1 MTRDA
6 WLLFGT
12 RFVRLFAYGS
22 LSVVLVFYL
31 ISIGLDE
38 RETGVLLTLTL
49 AGDTVV
55 SLLLTTQADRIGRR
69 RVLIAGSALMV
80 AAAVVFAST
89 RAVWLLFI
97 AGTVGVLSP
106 SGNEVG
112 PFLPIEQAALSQIVA
127 DRDRTRV
134 LALYTLVGSFA
145 TAIGALATGLAM
157 RGLEAIGTS
166 PPQRYRAIVVLYGA
180 IGVVLAAAFLRLS
193 RRSEAQPGAQTR
205 PLTMIGRLSGLEQ
218 SRGVVLKLSA
228 LFSLDAF
235 AGGFVI
241 QSFAAYWFY
250 LRFGI
255 DPAALGTIFFWA
267 NVFAGLSALL
277 ASRLAARFGLIETM
291 VATHIPSNVL
301 LMLVPVMPTLRL
313 AVLVLLARFS
323 ISQMDVPTRQS
334 YLTAVV
340 PPEERSAAAGIAG
353 VARTVGAA
361 VSPVFVGYLFAR
373 PSLVNLPFFIAG
385 ALKITYD
392 LLRYRSFRN
401 RAAAT

>member
-112 PFLPIEQAALSQIVA
+112 PFLPIEQAALSQM
-127 DRDRTRV
+127 TQM
-134 LALYTLVGSFA
+134 F
-145 TAIGALATGLAM
+145 
-157 RGLEAIGTS
+157 
-166 PPQRYRAIVVLYGA
+166 
-180 IGVVLAAAFLRLS
+180 
-193 RRSEAQPGAQTR
+193 
-205 PLTMIGRLSGLEQ
+205 GRQ
-218 SRGVVLKLSA
+218 
-228 LFSLDAF
+228 
-235 AGGFVI
+235 
-241 QSFAAYWFY
+241 
-250 LRFGI
+250 
-255 DPAALGTIFFWA
+255 
-267 NVFAGLSALL
+267 
-277 ASRLAARFGLIETM
+277 
-291 VATHIPSNVL
+291 
-301 LMLVPVMPTLRL
+301 
-313 AVLVLLARFS
+313 
-323 ISQMDVPTRQS
+323 
-334 YLTAVV
+334 
-340 PPEERSAAAGIAG
+340 
-353 VARTVGAA
+353 
-361 VSPVFVGYLFAR
+361 
-373 PSLVNLPFFIAG
+373 
-385 ALKITYD
+385 
-392 LLRYRSFRN
+392 
-401 RAAAT
+401 

>member
-38 RETGVLLTLTL
+38 RETGVLLSLTL

-127 DRDRTRV
+127 DRDRTHV
-134 LALYTLVGSFA
+134 LAWYTLVGSFA

-157 RGLEAIGTS
+157 RGLEAIGMS

-193 RRSEAQPGAQTR
+193 RRTEAQSGTQTP

-255 DPAALGTIFFWA
+255 DPAVLGTIFFWA

-277 ASRLAARFGLIETM
+277 AARLAARFGLIETM

-334 YLTAVV
+334 YLMAVV

-373 PSLVNLPFFIAG
+373 PSLINLPFFIAG

-392 LLRYRSFRN
+392 LLLYRSFRN